1 MYSNSSIPKPKIKNL
16 DWQKSLK
23 YCAIKLAFLASTSAK
38 RHLHKFWNMTK
49 QSSPLSLPQAKDC
62 RSPSSKNMT
71 NTIRLNPSAPP
82 AIIKIHSNPMPT
94 IHENIFLFYG
104 EDTYSSSQK
113 LKHWKSEF
121 VRKYG
126 DETNLEVIEGAD
138 LDTSVFNTNLEAM
151 PFLAEK
157 RMIIIKDFLS
167 KGSSDNQKRVAENL
181 ENTPEFVI
189 LIFHENEMPDRRTS
203 LFQKLSKI
211 AKPVEFETLS
221 ARDTT
226 NWIMERAR
234 AKNQMLSPMAAN
246 YLIEYCGLDLW
257 HLSSE
262 MDKLHS
268 YTNGKAIDQKIIE
281 EVCVPSVGSSIFKLT
296 DAIATKNTKES
307 LKIFKTLILSGEE
320 IGRIFFMVVRHFRIL
335 MQVKDLLEKHESPS
349 SITKRLGQ
357 HPFVIQ
363 TTSKQ
368 AGNFSEDQLKKI
380 YGRLL
385 SIDIA
390 AKTGQIKAY
399 GGETKEFE
407 LALERLII
415 DYCK

>member
-1 MYSNSSIPKPKIKNL
+1 MA
-16 DWQKSLK
+16 Q
-23 YCAIKLAFLASTSAK
+23 T
-38 RHLHKFWNMTK
+38 
-49 QSSPLSLPQAKDC
+49 
-62 RSPSSKNMT
+62 
-71 NTIRLNPSAPP
+71 
-82 AIIKIHSNPMPT
+82 
-94 IHENIFLFYG
+94 HENIFLFYG
-104 EDTYSSSQK
+104 EDTYSSTQK

-126 DETNLEVIEGAD
+126 DETNLEVIEGPD
-138 LDTSVFNTNLEAM
+138 LDPTSFNTNLETM
-151 PFLAEK
+151 PFLTEK

-167 KGSSDNQKRVAENL
+167 KGSSEDQKRIAENL
-181 ENTPEFVI
+181 ENTPDFVI
-189 LIFHENEMPDRRTS
+189 MIFHENELPDRRTS
-203 LFQKLSKI
+203 LFQKLSKTC
-211 AKPVEFETLS
+211 KLMEFKTMSTRETI
-221 ARDTT
+221 
-226 NWIMERAR
+226 NWVMERAR
-234 AKNQMLSPMAAN
+234 AKNQMISPFAAN

-257 HLSSE
+257 HLASE
-262 MDKLHS
+262 MDKLNS

-320 IGRIFFMVVRHFRIL
+320 ISRIFFMVVRHFRIL
-335 MQVKDLLEKHESPS
+335 IQVKDLLDKKESPS
-349 SITKRLGQ
+349 AITKRLGQ

-368 AGNFSEDQLKKI
+368 AGNFSENQLKKI
-380 YGRLL
+380 YDRLL

-407 LALERLII
+407 LALEQLII